1 MSIFYFTQTGKYG
14 VCDRIFFMKNGIIS
28 EEGTHEELL
37 QKKGDYYEAFSV
49 QSKYYQEE
57 KGESSEGA

>member
-1 MSIFYFTQTGKYG
+1 
-14 VCDRIFFMKNGIIS
+14 MKNGIIA
-28 EEGTHEELL
+28 EEGTHEELI

-57 KGESSEGA
+57 EEEHSEGT